1 MSVAAWMP
9 RCCATSATAATT
21 YPPWCPRYTF
31 DNGICFQVVD
41 DLRRRQFGPPSEWE
55 IFKVTCRGP
64 CFTNYH
70 RVKDVYEASGCQ
82 CAQFQEYKAFVELVG
97 WERTIPE
104 CLQFNTDHLC
114 KVCYRRPPPPT
125 LCAPPHVG
133 VLVSC
138 NVSPRYSAC
147 KFAKT
152 RMSGTAMVAVAA
164 AGKPHT
170 KTRYVQ
176 SCLL

>member
-1 MSVAAWMP
+1 MP
-9 RCCATSATAATT
+9 RYSAISATAATT

-114 KVCYRRPPPPT
+114 KVCYHSPPPPT
-125 LCAPPHVG
+125 HVHRLTRAGVG
-133 VLVSC
+133 VLQMFH
-138 NVSPRYSAC
+138 R
-147 KFAKT
+147 
-152 RMSGTAMVAVAA
+152 GTAPANLQRPV
-164 AGKPHT
+164 
-170 KTRYVQ
+170 
-176 SCLL
+176 